1 MRGLLDLIIGGLIV
15 AGALTGHLVLI
26 SKTPQGW
33 LFLPAVGGML
43 VLLGLYRMTR
53 KRKNA

>member
-1 MRGLLDLIIGGLIV
+1 MRGLLDLIIGALIV

-53 KRKNA
+53 KKHA